1 MQHSSAFTSQHSLV
15 LDNPV
20 WYALTSDHARF
31 AEGDGLARRYP
42 PAVTPLAAVRDQSAE
57 AFRALARV
65 LGPGGIAGL
74 FFDGPP
80 APPPTWTTVRAA
92 PLMQMVCST
101 PVPWDSAEGIKSL
114 GAAGLPAMME
124 LATLT
129 EPGPFGPRTPE
140 LGTYLGIYKS
150 GQLVAMA
157 GERVRCGGFAEV
169 SAVCTHPDHQGRGYA
184 SALVSA
190 VMTGMTSRGE
200 TPFLHVRSENVA
212 AIRVYERLGFTS
224 RRVLPFAVMQV
235 DPTPAGKSAG

>member
-1 MQHSSAFTSQHSLV
+1 MQSSPAWTSDQLIV
-15 LDNPV
+15 LDHPI
-20 WYALTSDHARF
+20 WHALVSDHAGF
-31 AEGDGLARRYP
+31 AEGDDLARRYP
-42 PAVTPLAAVRDQSAE
+42 PAVTPLAAVHDPSPDAYS
-57 AFRALARV
+57 ALARL
-65 LGPGGIAGL
+65 LGPGGMAGL
-74 FFDGPP
+74 FFDRPP
-80 APPPTWTTVRAA
+80 ALPPTWTILRTA
-92 PLMQMVCST
+92 PLAQMVCST
-101 PVPWDSAEGIKSL
+101 PILADKAEAIERLSA
-114 GAAGLPAMME
+114 AALPAMIE

-190 VMTGMTSRGE
+190 VMMGMMARGE
-200 TPFLHVRSENVA
+200 TPMLHVRSENAA

-224 RRVLPFAVMQV
+224 RRVLTMAVV
-235 DPTPAGKSAG
+235 RAADPAS